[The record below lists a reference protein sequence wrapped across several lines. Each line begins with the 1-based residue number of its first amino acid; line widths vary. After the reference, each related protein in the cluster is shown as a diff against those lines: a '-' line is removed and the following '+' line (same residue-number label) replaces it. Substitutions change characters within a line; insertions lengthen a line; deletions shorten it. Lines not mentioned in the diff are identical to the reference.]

1 VQFDTHV
8 CLVSAQPTPNITP
21 VADAQ
26 TRPKRVILVVSNDM
40 QSQAEWLGN
49 VIKQRGVR
57 VEGWPIVD
65 PWDVEHLQSRLMELL
80 EREQEGVAGKTLALN
95 ATGGTKPMSIAAY
108 ETFRAYDLPIFYVH
122 PEQDRL
128 IWMYPQNGPALVL
141 EDTIKLGPFLAAH
154 GATAREPIE
163 RTPPAPEVIDFA
175 EELVKDLDRYA
186 KALPVLNALAASARN
201 RRESARLDRNDPG
214 SSLDELIERFADAG
228 YVVRQDSVLRFPDEA
243 HRAFVNG
250 GWFEQYVF
258 HRVKRLHAEDVPV
271 QDAACNLTVERTVRR
286 KPVTNEL
293 DVALLVRNKLYVIEC
308 KTRSW
313 PENPDGSSGADAL
326 YKLDSLVDLVGGL
339 KARGMLVSYLP
350 LPDKDKRRAA
360 DLRIEVCEGR
370 EVAELS
376 SRLAKWVR

>member
-1 VQFDTHV
+1 MQLDTHV

-26 TRPKRVILVVSNDM
+26 TRPRRVILVVSNDM
-40 QSQAEWLGN
+40 QSRAEWLGS

-57 VEGWPIVD
+57 VDTWSIDD
-65 PWDVEHLQSRLMELL
+65 PWDVEHVQSRLMELL
-80 EREQEGVAGKTLALN
+80 EREQEIVASKAIALN

-128 IWMYPQNGPALVL
+128 IWMHPPHSPALVL

-154 GATAREPIE
+154 GAIAREPIE
-163 RTPPAPEVIDFA
+163 REPPAQAVIDFA
-175 EELVKDLDRYA
+175 VDLVKDLDRYA
-186 KALPVLNALAASARN
+186 TALPVLNALAASARN
-201 RRESARLDRNDPG
+201 RRGSEALERNDPG
-214 SSLDELIERFADAG
+214 STLDELIDRFATAG
-228 YVVRQDSVLRFPDEA
+228 YLARQGSALSFPDEA
-243 HRAFVNG
+243 TRAFVNG

-258 HRVKRLHAEDVPV
+258 HRVKRLHAAGVPV
-271 QDAACNLTVERTVRR
+271 QDAACNLTVERTVR
-286 KPVTNEL
+286 KDLVTNEL
-293 DVALLVRNKLYVIEC
+293 DVALLARNKLYVIEC
-308 KTRSW
+308 KTRTW
-313 PENPDGSSGADAL
+313 PDRPDGSSGADAL

-339 KARGMLVSYLP
+339 QASGMLVSYLP

-360 DLRIEVCEGR
+360 DLRIKVCEGR

-376 SRLAKWVR
+376 SRLAHWIG